1 MSATQRGAIIFGGF
15 VLFLVAC
22 ALITFS
28 VLPSAGVAVGL
39 PVISVPGES
48 YSGALPSQDVT
59 LTNTLMAVILADIAV
74 LVFVFLAWRASNGWK
89 NENPG
94 RFQAWVELIAEF
106 IYNQA
111 KAFAGTGPLVRSWLF
126 PLGASIF
133 IFLLAVNWM
142 KLLPGVESVGVWHCA
157 HEGFSGYPGVQ
168 VGNNAFQLYV
178 DQPLYAGQ
186 GATHTDY
193 EDCHHWLDHGAHIPA
208 VEERNAVADRLFNE
222 EGALT
227 QQLEA
232 AGASDEE
239 ILQQVS
245 ELRLHATEELWEHP
259 SFALD
264 ADELRKGVIPYVQVV
279 TPFVRGGSTD
289 LNLTVG
295 LALVAV
301 VAVQIFGVAAQ
312 GPGYFQK
319 YINLHALGNLQKKP
333 LGAIDF
339 VVGLIEIISE
349 IGKIISLAFRL
360 FGNLFAGGIL
370 LAVMAFLAALLLPVI
385 FYGLEVII
393 TSIQAYVFAVLTL
406 VFSAQAMTAH
416 HSDDEDHHENAHTGH
431 AAEPVDADDQPLT
444 RTAV

>member
-1 MSATQRGAIIFGGF
+1 MSATQRGAVIFGGF

-22 ALITFS
+22 AVITFA

-48 YSGALPSQDVT
+48 YSGALPSQDIQ
-59 LTNTLMAVILADIAV
+59 LTNTVMAVILADIAV
-74 LVFVFLAWRASNGWK
+74 LIFLFLAWRTSNGWK
-89 NENPG
+89 KEVPG
-94 RFQAWVELIAEF
+94 RFQAWVELLAEF
-106 IYNQA
+106 VYNQT
-111 KAFAGTGPLVRSWLF
+111 KSFAGTGPLVRKWLF

-157 HEGFSGYPGVQ
+157 HEGFSGYPGLQ

-186 GATHTDY
+186 GATHEDY
-193 EDCHHWLDHGAHIPA
+193 ENCHHWLDHGAHIPPA
-208 VEERNAVADRLFNE
+208 EERDAVADTLFNE
-222 EGALT
+222 EGALV

-232 AGASDEE
+232 EGATAEE
-239 ILQQVS
+239 IDAQVA
-245 ELRLHATEELWEHP
+245 ELRLHATEELYEHP
-259 SFALD
+259 SFALS
-264 ADELRKGVIPYVQVV
+264 ADELRMGVIPYVQVV
-279 TPFVRGGSTD
+279 TPYVRGGSTD
-289 LNLTVG
+289 LNLTIG
-295 LALVAV
+295 LALVSV
-301 VAVQIFGVAAQ
+301 IAVQIFGVAAQ
-312 GPGYFQK
+312 GPAYFQK
-319 YINLHALGNLQKKP
+319 FVNLHALGNLGKKP

-370 LAVMAFLAALLLPVI
+370 LAVMSFLVALILPVI
-385 FYGLEVII
+385 FFGLEII
-393 TSIQAYVFAVLTL
+393 VTSIQAYVFAVLTL

-416 HSDDEDHHENAHTGH
+416 HSDDEDHAEHGHEGGSA
-431 AAEPVDADDQPLT
+431 PVHADDEPIT
-444 RTAV
+444 RTAI